1 MHAVIGTAGHVD
13 HGKSALIQA
22 LTGTHPSHLPQELQ
36 RGMTI
41 DLGFAHFSTRDGD
54 KIGIID
60 VPGHERF
67 LRNMVSSIWGLDL
80 VLFVVAADEGWSALS
95 EEHLR
100 VIAALGVKQMLIVLN
115 KCDLV
120 DTARQSEVENTIL
133 EHFLSLTDT
142 LPDVMRVSARTGEG
156 IEELKQLI
164 VNKLYHMPAREVL
177 NPEAHLYVDR
187 VFSVNGIGT
196 TVTGTLRGGP
206 VVEGQV
212 LTLFPGGQSVR
223 VKSLQ
228 SYHQQLAQVEPYSR
242 VAIGL
247 KQVRKQ
253 DVSRGSCLVAQ
264 PEAVTTSREWIVQ
277 LRPEFSRMKK
287 QSEVEVALG
296 TSHTQARCFV
306 FADDRLARLQL
317 KEAIPAFWGQP
328 LLIILHGG
336 SRIIGAGKLV
346 WMQALSK
353 NQRQVLMDALTT
365 SRIDDNPQDELNLRL
380 ALVGYAP
387 QNSAFSAPSG
397 VHCFGPWWVNDAS
410 YRQILDKSNEILFS
424 AISAVSTEELASRT
438 GYPKSLLQGI
448 AAAECDAEH
457 WKRIEGGV
465 VSCVARQDGSLP
477 MEQQMLFDKIN
488 AAGEQGFDSAKE
500 PQTGIQKLLR
510 VLVERDLIVPMED
523 KIFFTRIA
531 YQNQLEKM
539 LAGRSAGET
548 FAIADARERTGLAR
562 KQLIPLLNRME
573 RDGWVKRVGDQRTVS
588 RVLPPPESP

>member
-22 LTGTHPSHLPQELQ
+22 LTGTHPSHLPQELA

-41 DLGFAHFSTRDGD
+41 DLGFAHFSTPKGD

-67 LRNMVSSIWGLDL
+67 LRNMVSAIWGLDL

-100 VIAALGVKQMLIVLN
+100 VIAALGVKQMLVVLN

-120 DTARQSEVENTIL
+120 DAARQSEVEETVL
-133 EHFLSLTDT
+133 EHFLALTDS
-142 LPDVMRVSARTGEG
+142 LPDVMRVSARTGAG

-164 VNKLYHMPAREVL
+164 VDKLYHQPPRELL
-177 NPEAHLYVDR
+177 NPQAHLYVDR

-196 TVTGTLRGGP
+196 TVTGTLRGGQ
-206 VVEGQV
+206 VIEGQS
-212 LTLFPGGQSVR
+212 LTLYPGGQSVR

-228 SYHQQLAQVEPYSR
+228 SYHQQLAEVEPFSR

-264 PEAVTTSREWIVQ
+264 AEAVTTSREWIVQ

-306 FADDRLARLQL
+306 FADGRLARLQL

-336 SRIIGAGKLV
+336 SRIIGAGRLV
-346 WMQALSK
+346 WMQTLDKTRRQILLETLSTL
-353 NQRQVLMDALTT
+353 Q
-365 SRIDDNPQDELNLRL
+365 IDSDPQAELNLRL
-380 ALVGYAP
+380 ALAGYAP
-387 QNSAFSAPSG
+387 QNDNATPAG
-397 VHCFGPWWVNDAS
+397 VHALGPWWVRDDC
-410 YRQILDKSNEILFS
+410 YQRVLDQSNQVLLA
-424 AISAVSTEELASRT
+424 AISAVSAEELSSRT
-438 GYPKSLLQGI
+438 GYPVSLIQGI
-448 AAAECDAEH
+448 ASAECDAGR
-457 WKRIEGGV
+457 WGRIEGGL
-465 VSCVARQDGSLP
+465 VSTTARQDGSLP
-477 MEQQMLFDKIN
+477 PEQQMLLDKIE
-488 AAGEQGFDSAKE
+488 AAGEQGFDSGKE
-500 PQTGIQKLLR
+500 SQTGILKLLR
-510 VLVERDLIVPMED
+510 ALVERDLIVPMED
-523 KIFFTRIA
+523 KMFFARAA
-531 YQNQLEKM
+531 YQSQLEKI
-539 LAGRSAGET
+539 LSGRAPGET
-548 FAIADARERTGLAR
+548 FAIADARDCTGLAR

-573 RDGWVKRVGDQRTVS
+573 RDGWVKRQGDQRVVN
-588 RVLPPPESP
+588 RALR

>member
-41 DLGFAHFSTRDGD
+41 DLGFAHFSTLKGD

-67 LRNMVSSIWGLDL
+67 LRNMVSAIWGLDL

-100 VIAALGVKQMLIVLN
+100 VIAALGVKQMLVVLN

-120 DTARQSEVENTIL
+120 DTARQSEVEDTVL
-133 EHFLSLTDT
+133 EHFLTLTDT
-142 LPDVMRVSARTGEG
+142 LPDVVRVSARTGTG

-164 VNKLYHMPAREVL
+164 VDKLYHQPPRELL
-177 NPEAHLYVDR
+177 NPQAHLYVDR

-196 TVTGTLRGGP
+196 TVTGTLRGGQII
-206 VVEGQV
+206 EGQT
-212 LTLFPGGQSVR
+212 LTLFPGGQAVR

-228 SYHQQLAQVEPYSR
+228 SYHQQLAEVEPYSR

-264 PEAVTTSREWIVQ
+264 AEAVTTSREWIVQ

-306 FADDRLARLQL
+306 FADGRLARLQL
-317 KEAIPAFWGQP
+317 KEAIPAFWGQS

-336 SRIIGAGKLV
+336 SRIIGAGRLV
-346 WMQALSK
+346 WMQPLDK
-353 NQRQVLMDALTT
+353 NRRQILLEALTT
-365 SRIDDNPQDELNLRL
+365 LQIDIDPQAELNLRL
-380 ALVGYAP
+380 ALAGYAP
-387 QNSAFSAPSG
+387 QSNTSPAPTG
-397 VHCFGPWWVNDAS
+397 VHSFGPWWVNDAC
-410 YRQILDKSNEILFS
+410 YQQILDRSNEVLS
-424 AISAVSTEELASRT
+424 AAISAVSTEELASRT
-438 GYPKSLLQGI
+438 GYPVSLLQGI
-448 AAAECDAEH
+448 AVTECGAER
-457 WKRIEGGV
+457 WKRIEGGL
-465 VSCVARQDGSLP
+465 VSCIARQDGSLP
-477 MEQQMLFDKIN
+477 PEQQILFDKIDV
-488 AAGEQGFDSAKE
+488 AGEQGFDSAKE

-510 VLVERDLIVPMED
+510 ALVERNLIVPMED
-523 KIFFTRIA
+523 KIFFTYTA
-531 YQNQLEKM
+531 YQSQLEKI
-539 LAGRSAGET
+539 LSGRTEGEL
-548 FAIADARERTGLAR
+548 FAIAEARDRTGLAR

-573 RDGWVKRVGDQRTVS
+573 RDGWVKRIGDQRAVN
-588 RVLPPPESP
+588 RILSP

>member
-41 DLGFAHFSTRDGD
+41 DLGFAHFSTPKGD

-67 LRNMVSSIWGLDL
+67 LRNMVSAIWGLDL

-100 VIAALGVKQMLIVLN
+100 VIAALGVKQMLVVLN

-120 DTARQSEVENTIL
+120 DTERQNEVEETVL
-133 EHFLSLTDT
+133 EHFLALTDS
-142 LPDVMRVSARTGEG
+142 LPDVMRVSARTGAG

-164 VNKLYHMPAREVL
+164 VDKLHHQPPRELL
-177 NPEAHLYVDR
+177 NPQAHLYVDR

-196 TVTGTLRGGP
+196 TVTGTLRGAT
-206 VVEGQV
+206 VIEGQT
-212 LTLFPGGQSVR
+212 LTLFPGGQAVR

-228 SYHQQLAQVEPYSR
+228 SYHQQLTEVEPFSR

-264 PEAVTTSREWIVQ
+264 PEAVTASREWIVQ

-306 FADDRLARLQL
+306 FADGRLARLQL

-328 LLIILHGG
+328 LLVILHGG
-336 SRIIGAGKLV
+336 SRIIGAGRLV
-346 WMQALSK
+346 WMQPLDKTRRQILLETLSTL
-353 NQRQVLMDALTT
+353 Q
-365 SRIDDNPQDELNLRL
+365 IDNNPQAELNLRL
-380 ALVGYAP
+380 ALAGYAP
-387 QNSAFSAPSG
+387 QSDSAPPAG
-397 VHCFGPWWVNDAS
+397 VHTFGPWWVQDDC
-410 YRQILDKSNEILFS
+410 RQRILDQANEVLLA
-424 AISAVSTEELASRT
+424 AISAVSAEELASRT
-438 GYPKSLLQGI
+438 GYPVSLIQGI
-448 AAAECDAEH
+448 ATAQCDAGH
-457 WKRIEGGV
+457 WGRIEGGL
-465 VSCVARQDGSLP
+465 VSTTARQDGSLP
-477 MEQQMLFDKIN
+477 PEQQMLLDKIE
-488 AAGEQGFDSAKE
+488 AAGEQGFDSGKE
-500 PQTGIQKLLR
+500 PQSGIQKLLR
-510 VLVERDLIVPMED
+510 PLVERDLIVPMED
-523 KIFFTRIA
+523 KMFFTRGA
-531 YQNQLEKM
+531 YQSQLEKV
-539 LAGRSAGET
+539 LSGRAPGEA
-548 FAIADARERTGLAR
+548 FAIADARDRTGLAR

-573 RDGWVKRVGDQRTVS
+573 RDGWVKRQGDQRVVS
-588 RVLPPPESP
+588 RVLR